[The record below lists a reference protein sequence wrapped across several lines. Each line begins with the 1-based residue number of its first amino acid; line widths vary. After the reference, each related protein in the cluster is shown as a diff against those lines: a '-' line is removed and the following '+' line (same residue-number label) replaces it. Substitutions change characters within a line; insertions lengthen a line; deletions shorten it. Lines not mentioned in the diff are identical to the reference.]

1 MSMAWVAI
9 GTVVAGAATSAYQGN
24 QAEIA
29 GRGQLA
35 ATREGMDM
43 QERMF
48 NQQLDLL
55 DPYRQSGLQGLES
68 LGGIAGQPLDR
79 NAELS
84 QYYQSP
90 EFAQMSGVARNQQLA
105 SAEATGG
112 LGSTSTGNSLAAIAP
127 QLGQSYLAQRSGQQQ
142 DIYNQLSGLA
152 NIGLSG
158 AGAQASYA
166 GNYGSNTANALNQS
180 AAQQAQARLGTANM
194 WGNTIGNIAGAGFSY
209 LNQPTTGGVV

>member
-1 MSMAWVAI
+1 MSMVWVGV
-9 GTVVAGAATSAYQGN
+9 GTAVAGLASTAYQGN

-29 GRGQLA
+29 SRGQQNA
-35 ATREGMDM
+35 AREGMDM

-55 DPYRQSGLQGLES
+55 EPYRQAGQQGLES
-68 LGGIAGQPLDR
+68 LQGIAGQPLDR
-79 NAELS
+79 QAELS

-105 SAEATGG
+105 ASEATGG
-112 LGSTSTGNSLAAIAP
+112 LGSTSTGNALASIAP
-127 QLGQSYLAQRSGQQQ
+127 QLGQSYLAQRAGQQQ

-158 AGAQASYA
+158 AGAQAAYA
-166 GNYGSNTANALNQS
+166 GNYGNNMANSLNQS

-194 WGNTIGNIAGAGFSY
+194 WGNTIGSIAGAGFNY
-209 LNQPTTGGVV
+209 FNQPSVGGKV

>member
-1 MSMAWVAI
+1 MTWGFVA
-9 GTVVAGAATSAYQGN
+9 VAGATLVSSAVGSN

-29 GRGQLA
+29 SRGQQQA
-35 ATREGMDM
+35 ATDSMDM

-55 DPYRQSGLQGLES
+55 DPYRQAGLQGLES
-68 LGGIAGQPLDR
+68 LGGVAGRPLDR
-79 NAELS
+79 NAELA

-112 LGSTSTGNSLAAIAP
+112 LGSTSTGNALASIAP
-127 QLGQSYLAQRSGQQQ
+127 QLGQSYLAQRSAQQQ
-142 DIYNQLSGLA
+142 DTYNQLTGLA

-166 GNYGSNTANALNQS
+166 GNYGSNTANTLNQS
-180 AAQQAQARLGTANM
+180 AAQQAQARVANGNM
-194 WGNTIGNIAGAGFSY
+194 WGNAIGSIAGAGFNY
-209 LNQPTTGGVV
+209 FNQPTTGGVV